1 MEIHPEWQGLGR
13 GRGFESPESSFG
25 MSGEVPGVRF
35 DASRLNFK
43 CLIAARMSIEECM
56 RILFATTLQ
65 VRLANVRYAR
75 RRKRVPVNRV
85 AQSFQ
90 LDC

>member
-1 MEIHPEWQGLGR
+1 MRQG
-13 GRGFESPESSFG
+13 
-25 MSGEVPGVRF
+25 
-35 DASRLNFK
+35 LNFK

-56 RILFATTLQ
+56 CIWFTTTLQ
-65 VRLANVRYAR
+65 VRVADVSYAR